1 MWPFSTKKTVAV
13 KVASV
18 AVVVSN
24 TAKAEES
31 VMTFFA
37 KVEAW
42 FKKVFTKAPGWEK
55 TASAV
60 LTYVAPLLETVVAL
74 TAGSPA
80 ETFVA
85 GVIGKVQSDMA
96 VAAVTIEDATSSVS
110 LTGVLTSIQ
119 TNLSSLLTAGQI
131 TDAATVT
138 KVTAVVN
145 TIIAE
150 IKAVAAAVPAAV

>member
-1 MWPFSTKKTVAV
+1 MTVW
-13 KVASV
+13 S
-18 AVVVSN
+18 
-24 TAKAEES
+24 
-31 VMTFFA
+31 

-42 FKKVFTKAPGWEK
+42 FKKVFSKAPGWEK

-60 LTYVAPLLETVVAL
+60 LTYVAPLLETVIAL
-74 TAGSPA
+74 TAGEPA
-80 ETFVA
+80 AAAIATV
-85 GVIGKVQSDMA
+85 VGKVQSDMA
-96 VAAVTIEDATSSVS
+96 VAAVTIEDANASVS

-150 IKAVAAAVPAAV
+150 IKAVAAAVPAA